1 MTDREIY
8 RCAERLGGVLK
19 SRGLMLATA
28 ESCTGGW
35 IAQAI
40 TAVPGSSAW
49 YERGFV
55 TYSNASKMQMLG
67 VQQQT
72 LIEQGAVSA
81 ATAREM
87 AAGALA
93 NSEAHVA
100 VAVTGIAGP
109 DGGTDAKPVGTV
121 FIAWQARDQS
131 CHLEQCC
138 FHGDREQ
145 VRRQTVKLALQRLC
159 ELAGEGY
166 K

>member
-1 MTDREIY
+1 MTDRELY
-8 RCAERLGGVLK
+8 RYAERLGGLLK
-19 SRGLMLATA
+19 SRGVMLATA

-49 YERGFV
+49 FERGFV
-55 TYSNASKMQMLG
+55 TYSNIAKMQMLG

-72 LIEQGAVSA
+72 LLEQGAVSD

-87 AAGALA
+87 AAGALIC
-93 NSEAHVA
+93 SEAHIA

-121 FIAWQARDQS
+121 FIAWQAKDQS
-131 CHLEQCC
+131 CQVERSC
-138 FHGDREQ
+138 FQGDRQQ
-145 VRRQTVKLALQRLC
+145 VRMQTVARALQRLC
-159 ELAGEGY
+159 ELVR
-166 K
+166 